1 MTKIVLTTLNS
12 RFSHTSIALRYLYAN
27 LKELQD
33 ETKIL
38 EFTINGD
45 IENIAEEIL
54 DQNPKIVGIGV
65 YIWNALQV
73 ENLIEI
79 IKSVSNEIYI
89 VLGGP
94 EVSHQ
99 PFRVNFSKADF
110 IICGEGEIS
119 FYQLCKEIL
128 KNSPPKDKIIRGQIP
143 SLKELQL
150 PYKYYSDFDIK
161 NRIVYV
167 EASRGCP
174 FECEFCLSS
183 IDERVRYFDIDK
195 LIEEFEKLWNRGVRN
210 FKFIDRTFNLNMKIA
225 NRLIDF
231 FLSKREK
238 YSLHFEVIPE
248 NFNDKLKDKIKKFPP
263 SSLQLEIGIQTLNK
277 DVAKNI
283 NRKLNIKKIEE
294 NISFLENETN
304 AHLHLDLIVGLP
316 GENLNSFA
324 KNLNKLVSLTKA
336 EIQIGILKKLSGT
349 TINRHDEK
357 YKMIYSNKPPYDILQ
372 NMFIP
377 FKEMQKM
384 KRFARFWDLYYNS
397 GNFINSITLLW
408 KDDKDVF
415 KNFYDFSIWIYE
427 NTKSTHQISLNR
439 LSKLLFEYLTIV
451 KKLNPYE
458 TANILI
464 KDILKIEGRE
474 IPSFLN
480 SFKNIKFSDQ
490 KKLKKEKKR
499 QILRM
504 K

>member
-1 MTKIVLTTLNS
+1 MAEIVLTTLNS

-27 LKELQD
+27 LEELKEKA
-33 ETKIL
+33 KIL
-38 EFTINGD
+38 EFTINAN

-54 DQNPKIVGIGV
+54 DQNPKIIGIGV

-79 IKSVSNEIYI
+79 IKSVSKETYI

-119 FYQLCKEIL
+119 FYQLCKDIL
-128 KNSPPKDKIIRGQIP
+128 KNSPPKDKIIRAKIP
-143 SLKELQL
+143 SLKELKL
-150 PYKYYSDFDIK
+150 PYKYYNEFDIK
-161 NRIVYV
+161 NRIIYV

-183 IDERVRYFDIDK
+183 IDERVRYFDIEI

-210 FKFIDRTFNLNMKIA
+210 FKFIDRTFNLNMKIT

-231 FLSKREK
+231 FLSKK
-238 YSLHFEVIPE
+238 GDFSLHFEVIPD
-248 NFNDKLKDKIKKFPP
+248 NFNEKLKDKIKKFPP

-277 DVAKNI
+277 DVAENI
-283 NRKLNIKKIEE
+283 NRRLNIKKIEE

-304 AHLHLDLIVGLP
+304 AHIHLDLIVGLP
-316 GENLNSFA
+316 GESLDSFA

-349 TINRHDEK
+349 TINRHDKK

-372 NMFIP
+372 NIFIP
-377 FKEMQKM
+377 FKEMQRM

-408 KDDKDVF
+408 KDNKDVF
-415 KNFYDFSIWIYE
+415 RNFYDFSLWIYE

-451 KKLNPYE
+451 KKLNPSE
-458 TANILI
+458 ISDILI
-464 KDILKIEGRE
+464 KDILKVEGRE
-474 IPSFLN
+474 IPSFLT
-480 SFKNIKFSDQ
+480 SFKNIKLSEQ

-499 QILRM
+499 QILRI